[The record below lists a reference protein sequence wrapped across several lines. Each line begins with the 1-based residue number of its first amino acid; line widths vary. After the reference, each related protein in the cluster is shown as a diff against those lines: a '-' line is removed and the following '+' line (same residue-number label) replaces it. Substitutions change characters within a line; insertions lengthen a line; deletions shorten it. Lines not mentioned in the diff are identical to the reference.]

1 MDILLIFSLTIFV
14 VNAWQFT
21 PLDFLSISLV
31 TILNEF
37 FLNVLLVFGEW
48 ISDRAHVLSHVGI
61 LIGWA

>member
-37 FLNVLLVFGEW
+37 FLNVLLVFG
-48 ISDRAHVLSHVGI
+48 
-61 LIGWA
+61 